1 MAPDSPV
8 NLEPLRQA
16 LDAYQPLFTKIA
28 AGIREAGGFSEP
40 EQWQFGWERTYTRV
54 EWLDQM
60 PTHGQLVALPPDKL
74 THLLEAVGAAIDAMG
89 GSFTMPYTTVAVT
102 AVRFSR

>member
-1 MAPDSPV
+1 VAPDSPV

-40 EQWQFGWERTYTRV
+40 EQWQFGWERTYTRD

-74 THLLEAVGAAIDAMG
+74 AHLLESVGAAIDAMG

-102 AVRFSR
+102 AARFSR